1 MTELDDLKA
10 KWEAHDRQLEKS
22 LRLNRELLIASKL
35 KPAESELRWL
45 AIYSGL
51 EATMW
56 LVIVVVLGNFIA
68 GHIRMPGL
76 ALSAV
81 AVDVMS
87 IGMLIA
93 LIRRMIGALHIDYK
107 RPIGYSESGGRPP
120 NTADPNDEMGR
131 TLRNDAVGAV
141 VGYGFA
147 GNFRRGY
154 LQERGY
160 GLGDRQCAV
169 RAGTVPGG
177 DLGVQEIWRPDRP
190 VSIYPAFDEGSGGQ

>member
-1 MTELDDLKA
+1 MMTELDEMKA

-35 KPAESELRWL
+35 KPAESELRRL
-45 AIYSGL
+45 ATYSGL

-81 AVDVMS
+81 AVDLMS

-93 LIRRMIGALHIDYK
+93 LIRRMIGASHIDC
-107 RPIGYSESGGRPP
+107 RHSEAGGRPP

-131 TLRNDAVGAV
+131 TLRNDAVAAV
-141 VGYGFA
+141 VGCSFA

-169 RAGTVPGG
+169 QAGTVPGG

-190 VSIYPAFDEGSGGQ
+190 VSVYPAFDEGPGGQ